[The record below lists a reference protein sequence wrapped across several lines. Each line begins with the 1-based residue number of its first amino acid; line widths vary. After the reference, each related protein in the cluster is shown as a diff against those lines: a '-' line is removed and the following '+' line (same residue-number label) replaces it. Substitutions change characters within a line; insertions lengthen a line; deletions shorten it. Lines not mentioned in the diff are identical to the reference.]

1 MAKEFLLVDGYNI
14 IHAWSELR
22 ELVEDVSLESARQ
35 RLMDILSNYKGTKQA
50 TVILVFDG
58 YLVKGNIGTVYEY
71 NNIFVVYTKEAETA
85 DHYIERVVTS
95 MPKHYKVRV
104 ATGDGLEQLIIYGQG
119 AIRMTARELW
129 NEVTAAETELRERF
143 IRNRPPKSNILAD
156 HLDEEALAWFE
167 ELRRNKQQ
175 RRIFMAEMTREQKY
189 ATTRDEELVLLAQS
203 GDEEAQ
209 EFLLDK
215 YKFLVRA
222 KSRAYFLIG
231 ADNEDI
237 IQEGMIG
244 LYKAVRDYNEEKN
257 ASFHSFAELCVN
269 RQMITAIKA
278 ATRQKHQ
285 PLKSYVSLNKPV
297 YEEQSEQTYMDLLQ
311 SGALLNPEV
320 LLIGQENNSF
330 LEHQMMKKLSS
341 FETRVL
347 VLYLQG
353 RSYFEIARVL
363 DKPEKSI
370 DYALQ
375 RVKKKLEHFLEEKNL
390 DEAEGI

>member
-1 MAKEFLLVDGYNI
+1 
-14 IHAWSELR
+14 
-22 ELVEDVSLESARQ
+22 
-35 RLMDILSNYKGTKQA
+35 
-50 TVILVFDG
+50 
-58 YLVKGNIGTVYEY
+58 
-71 NNIFVVYTKEAETA
+71 
-85 DHYIERVVTS
+85 
-95 MPKHYKVRV
+95 
-104 ATGDGLEQLIIYGQG
+104 
-119 AIRMTARELW
+119 MT
-129 NEVTAAETELRERF
+129 
-143 IRNRPPKSNILAD
+143 
-156 HLDEEALAWFE
+156 
-167 ELRRNKQQ
+167 
-175 RRIFMAEMTREQKY
+175 EMTREQKY

-285 PLKSYVSLNKPV
+285 PLNSYVSLNKPV
-297 YEEQSEQTYMDLLQ
+297 YEEESEQTYMD
-311 SGALLNPEV
+311 
-320 LLIGQENNSF
+320 
-330 LEHQMMKKLSS
+330 
-341 FETRVL
+341 
-347 VLYLQG
+347 LYLQG

-363 DKPEKSI
+363 DKPEKSV
-370 DYALQ
+370 DNALQ

>member
-129 NEVTAAETELRERF
+129 NEVTAAETELRETDRRKIIF
-143 IRNRPPKSNILAD
+143 WRTIWMRKPWHGLRNCVEK
-156 HLDEEALAWFE
+156 
-167 ELRRNKQQ
+167 NKQQ
-175 RRIFMAEMTREQKY
+175 RRIFMTEMTREQKY

-285 PLKSYVSLNKPV
+285 PLNSYVSLNKPV
-297 YEEQSEQTYMDLLQ
+297 YEEESEQTYMDLLQ

-320 LLIGQENNSF
+320 LLIGQENKSF

-370 DYALQ
+370 DNALQ